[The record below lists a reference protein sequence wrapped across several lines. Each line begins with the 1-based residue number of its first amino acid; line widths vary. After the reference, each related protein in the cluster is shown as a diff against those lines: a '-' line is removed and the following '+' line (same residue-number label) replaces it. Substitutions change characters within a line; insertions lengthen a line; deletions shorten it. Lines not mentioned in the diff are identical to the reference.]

1 MINYITYKKKTLAI
15 IVRSIYL
22 KKKGVNFFTNKK
34 LSQQVAFMSHP
45 KSYVI
50 EPHFHKNIKRKI
62 KGTTEVLIIIDG
74 LLKINFYNK
83 NKKILFSKLAKK
95 NDIVILL
102 TGGHGFKIIKS
113 CKFIE
118 VKQGPYNIKND
129 KKKFK

>member
-22 KKKGVNFFTNKK
+22 KKKGINFFTKK
-34 LSQQVAFMSHP
+34 QVSQHVAFNSHP
-45 KSYVI
+45 KDHVK
-50 EPHFHKNIKRKI
+50 EPHFHKNNERKI
-62 KGTTEVLIIIDG
+62 KGTTEVLIIING

-83 NKKILFSKLAKK
+83 NKKKLFSKFAKK

-102 TGGHGFKIIKS
+102 TGGHGFKIIKN

-118 VKQGPYNIKND
+118 VKQGPYNINQD
-129 KKKFK
+129 KIKF